1 MWEVFPMNPYRH
13 HAEQAPKVL
22 KNQRLR
28 VSPLTTHDIDAL
40 IALVD
45 RCSPESRFLRF
56 HTGMAALRP
65 SMAEQ
70 LVDVDNGL
78 ALGVRSR
85 RGRLIA
91 EGRYTIT
98 GDATAEVAALVADDY
113 QGRGVGRAL
122 LALLFTHA
130 ADNGVRSL
138 HAEVLPS
145 NDAIV
150 KVLGGL
156 APIDTLGV
164 RDGVRELCM
173 PLGEAPC
180 PQCAQDLSAA

>member
-1 MWEVFPMNPYRH
+1 MNPFWH
-13 HAEQAPKVL
+13 LADHAPKAL
-22 KNQRLR
+22 KKQRLR
-28 VSPLTTHDIDAL
+28 VSPLTPDDSNDL
-40 IALVD
+40 IALVE

-56 HTGMAALRP
+56 HTGMATLRP
-65 SMAEQ
+65 SMAEH
-70 LVDVDNGL
+70 LVADNDGL
-78 ALGVRSR
+78 ALGVRNS

-91 EGRYTIT
+91 EGRYTVT
-98 GDATAEVAALVADDY
+98 DAHVAEVAALVADDY

-122 LALLFTHA
+122 LALLFKSA
-130 ADNGVRSL
+130 AEKGIRSL

-150 KVLGGL
+150 SVLSAL

-173 PLGEAPC
+173 PLADSPC
-180 PQCAQDLSAA
+180 PQCTQDVGAA

>member
-1 MWEVFPMNPYRH
+1 MHPYWH
-13 HAEQAPKVL
+13 LADQAPKVL
-22 KNQRLR
+22 KKQRLR
-28 VSPLTTHDIDAL
+28 VTALTSHDADDL
-40 IALVD
+40 IALVA

-70 LVDVDNGL
+70 LVTVDNGL
-78 ALGVRSR
+78 ALGVRSS

-98 GDATAEVAALVADDY
+98 DRGVAEVAALVADDY
-113 QGRGVGRAL
+113 QGRGIGRAL
-122 LALLFTHA
+122 LAMLFKEA
-130 ADNGVRSL
+130 AQQGLGAL

-150 KVLGGL
+150 GVLTGL
-156 APIDTLGV
+156 APVTTSGIV
-164 RDGVRELCM
+164 DGVRQLCL
-173 PLGEAPC
+173 PLAATPC
-180 PQCAQDLSAA
+180 PQCTQDLSAA

>member
-1 MWEVFPMNPYRH
+1 MNPYRH
-13 HAEQAPKVL
+13 HAEQAPKLL
-22 KNQRLR
+22 KKQRLR
-28 VSPLTTHDIDAL
+28 VSPLTLNDTEDL
-40 IALVD
+40 IALVE

-91 EGRYTIT
+91 EGRYTIIDD
-98 GDATAEVAALVADDY
+98 GVAEVAVLVADDC

-130 ADNGVRSL
+130 ADNGVTSL

-145 NDAIV
+145 NDAIL
-150 KVLGGL
+150 KVLSDL
-156 APIDTLGV
+156 APIETLGV
-164 RDGVRELCM
+164 RDGIRQLCM
-173 PLGEAPC
+173 PLGAAPC
-180 PQCAQDLSAA
+180 PQCAQDLGAA

>member
-1 MWEVFPMNPYRH
+1 MNPYRH
-13 HAEQAPKVL
+13 HAEQAPKLL
-22 KNQRLR
+22 KKQRLR
-28 VSPLTTHDIDAL
+28 VSPLTMNDTDDL
-40 IALVD
+40 IALVE

-56 HTGMAALRP
+56 HTGMATLRP

-91 EGRYTIT
+91 EGRYTIIDD
-98 GDATAEVAALVADDY
+98 GVAEVAVLVADDC

-130 ADNGVRSL
+130 ADNGVTSL

-145 NDAIV
+145 NDAIL
-150 KVLGGL
+150 KVLSDL
-156 APIDTLGV
+156 APIETRGV
-164 RDGVRELCM
+164 RDGVRQLCM
-173 PLGEAPC
+173 PLGAAPC
-180 PQCAQDLSAA
+180 PQCAQDLGAA

>member
-1 MWEVFPMNPYRH
+1 MYPYRH
-13 HAEQAPKVL
+13 HAAQAPRTL
-22 KNQRLR
+22 KKQRLR
-28 VSPLTTHDIDAL
+28 VEELTTEDTDDLID
-40 IALVD
+40 LVE

-70 LVDVDNGL
+70 LVDVADGL
-78 ALGVRSR
+78 ALGVRNR
-85 RGRLIA
+85 RGRLVA

-98 GDATAEVAALVADDY
+98 DHGVAEVAALVADDY

-130 ADNGVRSL
+130 AENGVKSL

-150 KVLGGL
+150 KVLGDL
-156 APIDTLGV
+156 ATIETLGV
-164 RDGVRELCM
+164 RDGVRQLCM
-173 PLGEAPC
+173 PLGAFTC
-180 PQCAQDLSAA
+180 PQCAQDLGAA